1 MIEQSLEQAVVAK
14 IAALN
19 LPALKVDGVLAPAAE
34 GAVKGAEG
42 ADFAALA
49 KVAASLRAFETFSHS
64 KADVAVRISLTIR
77 VDLAPDG
84 AALVEY
90 TEPLQALL
98 DEWQLS
104 IDRVHEDLVVEGFRP
119 VGVRVDGGDISLDR
133 EAGAWRVEQ
142 SLTVRGIVQN
152 QPQTQTKETNP

>member
-19 LPALKVDGVLAPAAE
+19 LAALKVDSVLAPAAE
-34 GAVKGAEG
+34 GKVKGAEG
-42 ADFAALA
+42 ADFAALV

-84 AALVEY
+84 AALAEY
-90 TEPLQALL
+90 AEPLQSLL

-104 IDRVHEDLVVEGFRP
+104 IDRVHEDLAVDGFRP
-119 VGVRVDGGDISLDR
+119 VGVRVDGGDVSLDR
-133 EAGAWRVEQ
+133 EAGVWRVEQ
-142 SLTVRGIVQN
+142 ALTVRGIVQN
-152 QPQTQTKETNP
+152 QTTNTNEGN

>member
-42 ADFAALA
+42 ADFAAFA

-64 KADVAVRISLTIR
+64 KADVAIRISLSIR
-77 VDLAPDG
+77 ADLAPDG

-90 TEPLQALL
+90 TEPLQAIL

-104 IDRVHEDLVVEGFRP
+104 IDCVHEDLSVEGFNP
-119 VGVRVDGGDISLDR
+119 VGVRVDGGDVSLDR
-133 EAGAWRVEQ
+133 EAGVWRVEQ
-142 SLTVRGIVQN
+142 SLTVRGIVQ
-152 QPQTQTKETNP
+152 TQTTTTNERN